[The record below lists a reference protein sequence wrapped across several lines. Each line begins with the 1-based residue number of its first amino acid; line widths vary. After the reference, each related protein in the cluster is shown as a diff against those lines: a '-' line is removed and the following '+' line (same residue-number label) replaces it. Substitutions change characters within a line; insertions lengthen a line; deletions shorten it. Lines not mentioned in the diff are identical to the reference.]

1 MRNGIVPNLNPSW
14 GGAYQYRSYD
24 ALHFF
29 GPSDHHT
36 DELLESHVVKLRPGS
51 GRFGRGAARLPR
63 VAQGDRPRRDD
74 PLRLG
79 PQYIA
84 DAGINESEAARD
96 GLALMPWTRPSPNA
110 S

>member
-36 DELLESHVVKLRPGS
+36 DELLESHVVKLRMLADM
-51 GRFGRGAARLPR
+51 RNRGILDRPPSVSWTKPFAPTSALPR
-63 VAQGDRPRRDD
+63 PRAADSS
-74 PLRLG
+74 PLR
-79 PQYIA
+79 
-84 DAGINESEAARD
+84 
-96 GLALMPWTRPSPNA
+96 W
-110 S
+110 